1 MEQHIKTNAQLMARC
16 FFNKVTGKVVFEDFT
31 GYYPTLQSKRLFN

>member
-1 MEQHIKTNAQLMARC
+1 MEQHIKTNAQLMARY
-16 FFNKVTGKVVFEDFT
+16 FFNKITGKVVFEDLT

>member
-16 FFNKVTGKVVFEDFT
+16 LFNKLTGKVVFEDFT
-31 GYYPTLQSKRLFN
+31 GYFPTMKSNRLFN